1 MWGLLTKGF
10 GRLNS
15 LSILMNRLILLAF
28 LFLSIGSI
36 SSNEEKTILN
46 NDAYPFESETKE
58 LLFYSLLTELRCP
71 KCQSSNLSGSN
82 SPISNDLKRE
92 VYELVLEGN
101 SSEQIKSHLVKRY
114 GNFIIYNPPVEPTT
128 YVLWFGPFILVF
140 IASLIIFFIRKR
152 ASK

>member
-1 MWGLLTKGF
+1 
-10 GRLNS
+10 
-15 LSILMNRLILLAF
+15 MNRLILLAL
-28 LFLSIGSI
+28 LFFSIGSI
-36 SSNEEKTILN
+36 SSNDEKIIFN

-58 LLFYSLLTELRCP
+58 LLFYSLLIELRCP

-101 SSEQIKSHLVKRY
+101 SSEQIKSHLVKSY
-114 GNFIIYNPPVEPTT
+114 GNFIIYNPPVEPAT

-140 IASLIIFFIRKR
+140 IASLIILVIRKR
-152 ASK
+152 VTK

>member
-1 MWGLLTKGF
+1 M
-10 GRLNS
+10 S
-15 LSILMNRLILLAF
+15 RLILLTL
-28 LFLSIGSI
+28 LFFSIGSI
-36 SSNEEKTILN
+36 SSNDEKIIFN

-58 LLFYSLLTELRCP
+58 LLFYSLLIELRCP

-114 GNFIIYNPPVEPTT
+114 GNFIIYNPPVEPAT

-140 IASLIIFFIRKR
+140 IASLIIFVIRKR
-152 ASK
+152 VTK

>member
-1 MWGLLTKGF
+1 
-10 GRLNS
+10 
-15 LSILMNRLILLAF
+15 MNRLILLVI
-28 LFLSIGSI
+28 LFFSIGSI
-36 SSNEEKTILN
+36 SSNDDKIIFN

-58 LLFYSLLTELRCP
+58 LLFYSLLIELRCP

-114 GNFIIYNPPVEPTT
+114 GNFIIYNPPVEPAT

-140 IASLIIFFIRKR
+140 IASLIILVIRKR
-152 ASK
+152 VTK

>member
-28 LFLSIGSI
+28 LFFSIGSI

-101 SSEQIKSHLVKRY
+101 SSGQIKSHLVKRY

>member
-1 MWGLLTKGF
+1 
-10 GRLNS
+10 
-15 LSILMNRLILLAF
+15 MNRLILLTL
-28 LFLSIGSI
+28 LFFSIGSI
-36 SSNEEKTILN
+36 SSNDEKIIFN

-58 LLFYSLLTELRCP
+58 LLFYSLLIELRCP

-114 GNFIIYNPPVEPTT
+114 GNFIIYNPPVEPAT

-140 IASLIIFFIRKR
+140 IASLIIFVIRKR
-152 ASK
+152 VTK

>member
-10 GRLNS
+10 GRLN
-15 LSILMNRLILLAF
+15 LLITLMNRLILLAF
-28 LFLSIGSI
+28 LFFSVGSI
-36 SSNEEKTILN
+36 SSNEEKIILN

>member
-10 GRLNS
+10 GRLNL
-15 LSILMNRLILLAF
+15 LSTLMNRLILLVF
-28 LFLSIGSI
+28 LFFSIGSI

>member
-28 LFLSIGSI
+28 LFFSVGSI
-36 SSNEEKTILN
+36 SSNEEKIILN

>member
-1 MWGLLTKGF
+1 
-10 GRLNS
+10 
-15 LSILMNRLILLAF
+15 MNRLILLAL
-28 LFLSIGSI
+28 LFFSIGPI
-36 SSNEEKTILN
+36 SSNDEKIIFN

-58 LLFYSLLTELRCP
+58 LLFYSLLIELRCP

-114 GNFIIYNPPVEPTT
+114 GNFIIYNPPVEPAT

-140 IASLIIFFIRKR
+140 IASLIIFVIRKR
-152 ASK
+152 VTK